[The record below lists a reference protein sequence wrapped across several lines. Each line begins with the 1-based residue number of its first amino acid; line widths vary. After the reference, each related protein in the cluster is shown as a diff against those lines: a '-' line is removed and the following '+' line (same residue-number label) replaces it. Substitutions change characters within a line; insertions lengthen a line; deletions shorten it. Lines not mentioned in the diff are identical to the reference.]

1 MTLSTPELW
10 VGAFCLGLAILYGAW
25 HEGRS
30 DNARDAKVLGAIGLG
45 SVVGAVA
52 AGLYW

>member
-10 VGAFCLGLAILYGAW
+10 VGALCLGLAILYGAW